1 MINKKSIIQQECLDA
16 IGNKTL
22 AGAVLGT
29 GAGKT
34 LLGLKHMAKNYNDVA
49 MFLVVAP
56 KKSIFNEWISQAKE
70 HGLEYLISHI
80 TFSTYL
86 SLHKQPYT
94 FDVAYFDECH
104 NAKLKHG
111 QWMSWYYSN
120 MGKLIGLTGTYPK
133 YKSSEQYIVC
143 NEYFPVVYKYTIAD
157 GIAAHMLND
166 YKIYV
171 HLLEL
176 NKARTHRTS
185 KGGLMSEADN
195 YNMWCRSISTA
206 KPKDVMFKRIMRMKA
221 MQSYRTKV
229 VYAKDL
235 MEKQSDKTLVF
246 TDYTDQADSI
256 CEHVYHSKEKKSK
269 ENLELF
275 RSGKITRLASV
286 LQIAEGANIP
296 DLKVGIIMHA
306 YANEK
311 KLAQKIGRFLR
322 LNPDQKSIVHILCY
336 KDTVDLDWC
345 KKALK
350 DFDKTKV
357 FKYNG
362 KVSTT

>member
-1 MINKKSIIQQECLDA
+1 MNKKSIIQQECLEA
-16 IGNKTL
+16 IGNREL

-34 LLGLKHMAKNYNDVA
+34 LLGLKHMAKNYHDVA

-56 KKSIFNEWISQAKE
+56 KKSIFNEWVNQAKE
-70 HGLEYLISHI
+70 HGLEYLIPHM

-104 NAKLKHG
+104 NAKTKHG
-111 QWMSWYYSN
+111 EWMKWFN
-120 MGKLIGLTGTYPK
+120 GKLIGLTGTYPK
-133 YKSSEQYIVC
+133 YKSSESYKVC
-143 NEYFPVVYKYTIAD
+143 SKYFPVVYKYTVAD
-157 GIAAHMLND
+157 GISDHLLND

-171 HLLEL
+171 HLLSLDKSKTFRTSRGALTSEEL
-176 NKARTHRTS
+176 N
-185 KGGLMSEADN
+185 
-195 YNMWCRSISTA
+195 YWQWCKIIENA
-206 KPKDVMFKRIMRMKA
+206 KPANVMLKRIMRMKA
-221 MQSYRTKV
+221 IQSYRTKV
-229 VYAKDL
+229 VYAKRL
-235 MEKQSDKTLVF
+235 LAKQTEKTLVF
-246 TDYTDQADSI
+246 TDFTTQADEI
-256 CEHVYHSKEKKSK
+256 CDHVYHSKESKSK

-275 RSGKITRLASV
+275 RSGKISRLASV

-296 DLKVGIIMHA
+296 NLKVGIIMHA

-311 KLAQKIGRFLR
+311 KLSQKIGRFLR
-322 LNPDQKSIVHILCY
+322 LNPDDKSVVHVLCY

-350 DFDKTKV
+350 DFDPKKV
-357 FKYNG
+357 IKYNG
-362 KVSTT
+362 RVNPI

>member
-1 MINKKSIIQQECLDA
+1 MINKKSIIQQECLEA
-16 IGNKTL
+16 IGNKRL

-34 LLGLKHMAKNYNDVA
+34 LLGLKHMASKYHDVA

-56 KKSIFNEWISQAKE
+56 KVSIHGEWLTQARE
-70 HGLEYLISHI
+70 HGLDYLIPHI
-80 TFSTYL
+80 TFTTYI
-86 SLHKQPYT
+86 SLHKQPQS

-104 NAKLKHG
+104 NAKLKHAE
-111 QWMSWYYSN
+111 WMKWYQ
-120 MGKLIGLTGTYPK
+120 GIIIGLTGTYPK
-133 YKSSEQYIVC
+133 YKASESYKVC
-143 NEYFPVVYKYTIAD
+143 THYFPIVYTYTIAD
-157 GIAAHMLND
+157 GIAANMLND

-171 HLLEL
+171 HLLDL

-185 KGGLMSEADN
+185 KGGLMSEAEN

-206 KPKDVMFKRIMRMKA
+206 KPKDVMLKRIMRMKA
-221 MQSYRTKV
+221 MQSYKTKV
-229 VYAKDL
+229 MYAKRL
-235 MEKQSDKTLVF
+235 MEKQTDKTLVF

-256 CEHVYHSKEKKSK
+256 CEHVYHSKEKNSK
-269 ENLELF
+269 DNLELF
-275 RSGKITRLASV
+275 RSGKISRLASV

-296 DLKVGIIMHA
+296 DLKVGIVLHA

-311 KLAQKIGRFLR
+311 KLSQKIGRFLR
-322 LNPDQKSIVHILCY
+322 LNPNQQSVVHVLCY
-336 KDTVDLDWC
+336 KGTVDLDWC

-350 DFDKTKV
+350 DFDKNKI

-362 KVSTT
+362 

>member
-1 MINKKSIIQQECLDA
+1 MNQKSIIQQKCLEA
-16 IGNKTL
+16 IGSRKR
-22 AGAVLGT
+22 AGVVLGT

-34 LLGLKHMAKNYNDVA
+34 LLGLKHMASKYHDVA
-49 MFLVVAP
+49 LFLIVAP
-56 KKSIFNEWISQAKE
+56 KISIHEEWISQAKD
-70 HGLEYLISHI
+70 HGLEYLIPHMK
-80 TFSTYL
+80 FSTYL
-86 SLHKQPYT
+86 SLHKQP
-94 FDVAYFDECH
+94 FDFDAVYFDECH
-104 NAKLKHG
+104 NAKFKHAE
-111 QWMSWYYSN
+111 WMNLYE
-120 MGKLIGLTGTYPK
+120 GTILGLTGTYPR
-133 YKSSEQYIVC
+133 YEKSESGKVC
-143 NEYFPVVYKYTIAD
+143 NAYFPIVYTYTIKD
-157 GIAAHMLND
+157 GIANNMLND

-176 NKARTHRTS
+176 NSARTHRTS
-185 KGGLMSEADN
+185 RGGLVSEKEN
-195 YNMWCRSISTA
+195 YRMWCKVIEDA
-206 KPKDVMFKRIMRMKA
+206 KPKDQMLKRIMRMKA
-221 MQSYRTKV
+221 IQAYRTKV
-229 VYAKDL
+229 TYAKRL
-235 MEKQSDKTLVF
+235 LEKQTDKTLVF
-246 TDYTDQADSI
+246 TDFTAQADMI

-275 RSGKITRLASV
+275 RSGKISRLASV

-322 LNPDQKSIVHILCY
+322 LNPNQKSTVHILCY